1 MVQISKSRSPPPTPP
16 TPKARTVGLLEER
29 SSREEGPVVEKRQGR
44 HSAARGVKKQG
55 REPCSDLWCCNEPCS
70 DLWCSS
76 GEDRSRER
84 RGGVWRCRYGDGIG
98 GSEDVASE
106 TAKITSPSARR
117 RSPAWRSAVAFCNG
131 SSKGTLAG
139 ARPVQLCGYLKTR
152 GATKMCRTSLKRGA
166 KRGNLDRQNHACQC
180 YQPPARNYCCERQ
193 NEVEMGDK
201 DTKLDAR
208 RKVLNLRSDISL
220 ARKEIISMPR
230 SECRKR
236 IANFRN
242 EGLKNQES
250 LGEVEGSENGKRIA
264 LPKLPL
270 LWNSTFGRVLAAFR
284 GVRSFCLLPKPI

>member
-1 MVQISKSRSPPPTPP
+1 M
-16 TPKARTVGLLEER
+16 
-29 SSREEGPVVEKRQGR
+29 
-44 HSAARGVKKQG
+44 
-55 REPCSDLWCCNEPCS
+55 
-70 DLWCSS
+70 
-76 GEDRSRER
+76 
-84 RGGVWRCRYGDGIG
+84 WRCRDGDGIG

-152 GATKMCRTSLKRGA
+152 GATKMCRASLRRGA
-166 KRGNLDRQNHACQC
+166 KRGNLDRQTTLVNVINHQHEITVVKGKMKL
-180 YQPPARNYCCERQ
+180 RWE
-193 NEVEMGDK
+193 
-201 DTKLDAR
+201 TKIPNRAR

-250 LGEVEGSENGKRIA
+250 LGEVEGSENWKRIA